1 MHGKIMV
8 AGLAAGLLAGCGE
21 TGRSAAQQ
29 ELDDEKA
36 IAEVEAAQTPPPDV
50 VTPQRITEE
59 ERARYKL
66 SNSGCAF
73 AVSHPELG
81 AQAILQ
87 MNVGYMKFD
96 GAMERFAPDAG
107 AGDGP
112 AGTSTKYDGGRHR
125 LIVRFDQAH
134 TEKAAGSSVTMPTQV
149 TLQDG
154 RKRTVY
160 VAEGTS
166 LCG

>member
-1 MHGKIMV
+1 MRGVMV
-8 AGLAAGLLAGCGE
+8 LGVAAGLLLGCSE
-21 TGRSAAQQ
+21 TQKSRAQQ
-29 ELDDEKA
+29 EIDDERA

-50 VTPQRITEE
+50 VTPQRITAE

-66 SNSGCAF
+66 SESGCAF
-73 AVSHPELG
+73 AVSNPELG

-96 GAMERFAPDAG
+96 GTMERFAPDAG
-107 AGDGP
+107 ASDGP
-112 AGTSTKYDGGRHR
+112 AGTSTKYDGGRHG
-125 LIVRFDQAH
+125 LGVRFDQAKAE
-134 TEKAAGSSVTMPTQV
+134 TAAGSSLSVPTQI

-154 RKRTVY
+154 RGRTVY

>member
-1 MHGKIMV
+1 MR
-8 AGLAAGLLAGCGE
+8 GLLMIGAAALLAGCGE
-21 TGRSAAQQ
+21 AEKSQAQQ

-50 VTPQRITEE
+50 VTPQRITDE

-66 SNSGCAF
+66 SDSGCAF
-73 AVSHPELG
+73 AVNNPELG

-87 MNVGYMKFD
+87 TNVGYMKFE

-107 AGDGP
+107 AADGP
-112 AGTSTKYDGGRHR
+112 AGTSTKYDGGRHG
-125 LIVRFDQAH
+125 LIVRFDTAAAA
-134 TEKAAGSSVTMPTQV
+134 KAGGDSISVPTQI

-154 RKRTVY
+154 RRRTVY

>member
-1 MHGKIMV
+1 MRGLVMV
-8 AGLAAGLLAGCGE
+8 AVSAAVLTGCGE
-21 TGRSAAQQ
+21 TGKSREQQ
-29 ELDDEKA
+29 AIDDERA

-50 VTPQRITEE
+50 VTPQRITDE
-59 ERARYKL
+59 ERARFKL
-66 SNSGCAF
+66 SESGCAF
-73 AVSHPELG
+73 AVNNPELG

-107 AGDGP
+107 AADGP

-125 LIVRFDQAH
+125 LSVRFDTAK
-134 TEKAAGSSVTMPTQV
+134 TAKAGGDAISVPTQI

-154 RKRTVY
+154 RRRTVY

>member
-1 MHGKIMV
+1 MRGLVMM
-8 AGLAAGLLAGCGE
+8 AALAAGCLAGCSD
-21 TGRSAAQQ
+21 TDKSPAQQ
-29 ELDDEKA
+29 AIDDERA

-50 VTPQRITEE
+50 VTPQRITDE

-66 SNSGCAF
+66 SESGCAF
-73 AVSHPELG
+73 AVNNPELG

-96 GAMERFAPDAG
+96 GGMERFAPDAG
-107 AGDGP
+107 AGGGP
-112 AGTSTKYDGGRHR
+112 SGTSTKYDGGRHR
-125 LIVRFDQAH
+125 LIVRYDQASA
-134 TEKAAGSSVTMPTQV
+134 TKAAGSSVTMPTQI

-154 RKRTVY
+154 RGRTVY

>member
-1 MHGKIMV
+1 MRAWVV
-8 AGLAAGLLAGCGE
+8 AVAALLAGCAE
-21 TGRSAAQQ
+21 AKKSAAQQ
-29 ELDDEKA
+29 EVEDERA

-50 VTPQRITEE
+50 VTPQRITAE

-66 SNSGCAF
+66 SDSGCSF
-73 AVSHPELG
+73 AVNNPELG

-107 AGDGP
+107 ASGGP
-112 AGTSTKYDGGRHR
+112 SGTSSRYDGGRHGLR
-125 LIVRFDQAH
+125 VRFDQA
-134 TEKAAGSSVTMPTQV
+134 KAAKAPGGNLSVPTRI

-154 RKRTVY
+154 RDRTVY

>member
-1 MHGKIMV
+1 MRANLV
-8 AGLAAGLLAGCGE
+8 VAAGAVLLAGCADKE
-21 TGRSAAQQ
+21 KTAAQR
-29 ELDDEKA
+29 EVDTERA

-50 VTPQRITEE
+50 VTPERITPE
-59 ERARYKL
+59 ERVKYKL
-66 SNSGCAF
+66 SDSGCAF
-73 AVSHPELG
+73 AVTNPEVG
-81 AQAILQ
+81 AQAIMQ

-96 GAMERFAPDAG
+96 GDLERFAPDAG
-107 AGDGP
+107 AGGGP
-112 AGTSTKYDGGRHR
+112 AGTSTKYDGGTHA
-125 LIVRFDQAH
+125 LLVKFDTANARNEGGEG
-134 TEKAAGSSVTMPTQV
+134 TSIPTQI